1 MMKEKD
7 AGDSWV
13 YLLNV
18 RDHMEEGLIKSLLAE
33 AGIPVREKRKGSG
46 AYMEVYMGISHTGID
61 LYVPS
66 GRIDEALDIIG
77 REDGPQHSGEDRVG
91 SDSLDKKTRIGRIGI
106 KIYLGFTILGVVL
119 IVFISIIEY
128 LMG

>member
-1 MMKEKD
+1 
-7 AGDSWV
+7 
-13 YLLNV
+13 
-18 RDHMEEGLIKSLLAE
+18 MEEGLIKSLLAE

-91 SDSLDKKTRIGRIGI
+91 SDSLDKKNRIGRVGI
-106 KIYLGFTILGVVL
+106 KIYLGLIILGVVL